1 MKPDHEHPNLYWP
14 RWATWALVAV
24 VASSF
29 LTVAAAINDI
39 W

>member
-1 MKPDHEHPNLYWP
+1 MKRAPDHPNLHWP
-14 RWATWALVAV
+14 HWATWALVAV
-24 VASSF
+24 VASSL

>member
-1 MKPDHEHPNLYWP
+1 MKHAPDHPNLHWP
-14 RWATWALVAV
+14 HWATWALVAV
-24 VASSF
+24 AASSL